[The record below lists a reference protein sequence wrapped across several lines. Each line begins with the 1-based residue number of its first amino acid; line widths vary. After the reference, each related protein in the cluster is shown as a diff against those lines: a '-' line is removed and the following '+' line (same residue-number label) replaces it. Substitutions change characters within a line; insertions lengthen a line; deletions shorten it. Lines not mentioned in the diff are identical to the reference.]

1 MNLHHVSVWQIELL
15 PWYAFL
21 LVWGVAA
28 FWVKSA
34 KVAEPTAG
42 RMVHTLV
49 MAAGFFL
56 LFSRR
61 ADVWV
66 LKQRFVAEEPWVA
79 IAGIALT
86 FAGAAL
92 AIWARFIIGENWSA
106 KVTRKIGHE
115 LVRSGPY
122 RLVRHPIYS
131 GLLLAVIGTALV
143 VGEWRAVLAIP
154 FVLASESLKARREE
168 EFMLAE
174 FGDAYRQY
182 RSETGFLIPGW

>member
-1 MNLHHVSVWQIELL
+1 MNHLHMSVWQIELL

-21 LVWGVAA
+21 VVWAVAA
-28 FWVKSA
+28 LWAKSV
-34 KVAEPTAG
+34 KVAEPISG
-42 RMVHTLV
+42 RLLYTLV
-49 MAAGFFL
+49 MGAGCYL
-56 LFSRR
+56 LFSRQ

-66 LKQRFVAEEPWVA
+66 LKQRFIADAPWVA
-79 IAGIALT
+79 FAGIALT

-154 FVLASESLKARREE
+154 FVLGSESLKARREE